1 MCQTRQKP
9 TRIESVEP
17 GEQNAQAKPAPS
29 SHQKTVRCFAPSS
42 VVSTRTYLKTFL
54 KSSFI
59 ATTPIHVIEPPS
71 RAIQAD
77 EATTA
82 VIRETSVVM
91 HQVVG
96 NLQSQHERESP
107 TKTIRTGH
115 ARTQT
120 ANLHGQTLKHQLMR
134 RSALSQK
141 QRHLPTEMVNHGL
154 KRQSR
159 PEILDRATSR
169 LQVATVLRKNATN
182 QGNQLRLATEELDQ
196 AAETSALVHET

>member
-1 MCQTRQKP
+1 
-9 TRIESVEP
+9 
-17 GEQNAQAKPAPS
+17 
-29 SHQKTVRCFAPSS
+29 
-42 VVSTRTYLKTFL
+42 
-54 KSSFI
+54 
-59 ATTPIHVIEPPS
+59 
-71 RAIQAD
+71 
-77 EATTA
+77 
-82 VIRETSVVM
+82 
-91 HQVVG
+91 
-96 NLQSQHERESP
+96 
-107 TKTIRTGH
+107 
-115 ARTQT
+115 
-120 ANLHGQTLKHQLMR
+120 R